1 MYSLD
6 RNPFFIGLFWTKAL
20 GQKSTSTGCLRP
32 RHPEGEEGVDELIVR
47 GDDNRLYVCPASAL
61 AAALDL
67 DSFRRAA
74 TATTR

>member
-1 MYSLD
+1 
-6 RNPFFIGLFWTKAL
+6 
-20 GQKSTSTGCLRP
+20 LRP
-32 RHPEGEEGVDELIVR
+32 RHPQGEEGVDELIVR

-67 DSFRRAA
+67 VSFRRAA